1 MVISNHAKG
10 PVATVETSGDIMIFA
25 RKILQFKNSG

>member
-10 PVATVETSGDIMIFA
+10 PVATVETSGVIMIFA
-25 RKILQFKNSG
+25 RKIPKVRLVF